1 VSETTSGSS
10 LYIRYANISHAG
22 SYTCRFKSIK
32 GEDERTMLVEVREK
46 PIHAGIYVA
55 IAVVIAIVLVL
66 IVVLA
71 RRIHQDKVI

>member
-1 VSETTSGSS
+1 
-10 LYIRYANISHAG
+10 
-22 SYTCRFKSIK
+22 
-32 GEDERTMLVEVREK
+32 MLVEVREK